1 MQIIPAVDVLDGKV
15 VRLMRGD
22 YDQVTVYGDDPV
34 AMVAKW
40 HADGGDIIHVVD
52 LEGARSGSP
61 NIELWKALGAS
72 GVPFQVGGGLRS
84 VELAARA
91 IEAGAQR
98 VVLGSAAVWD
108 PSILGTLVSEYG
120 PAAVVAAVDVRDGKA
135 TGAGW
140 LDKGKAVADV
150 VAAITEVGVEWALAT
165 GIHTDGTLEG
175 PDRDLLQAIAEQ
187 APDLKLIASGGV
199 ASVEDVVAL
208 RKAGLAGCIIG
219 RALYE
224 GHVSVPQLM

>member
-22 YDQVTVYGDDPV
+22 YDQVTIYGDDPV

-40 HADGGDIIHVVD
+40 HADGGDIVHVVD
-52 LEGARSGSP
+52 LEGARSGRP
-61 NIELWKALGAS
+61 DVALWEALGAS
-72 GVPFQVGGGLRS
+72 GVPFQLGGGLRTA
-84 VELAARA
+84 EAASGA

-98 VVLGSAAVWD
+98 VVLGSAAVWE
-108 PSILGTLVSEYG
+108 PEILGTLVQRHG
-120 PAAVVAAVDVRDGKA
+120 PTAVVAAVDVRDGMA

-140 LDKGKAVADV
+140 LDEGKAVSDV
-150 VAAITEVGVEWALAT
+150 IASITDVGVEWALAT

-175 PDRDLLQAIAEQ
+175 PDRGLLDAIADQ
-187 APDLKLIASGGV
+187 APSLKLIASGGV

-208 RKAGLAGCIIG
+208 RVAGLAGCIIG

-224 GHVSVPQLM
+224 GRVSVQQLI

>member
-22 YDQVTVYGDDPV
+22 YNEVSVYGDDPV

-52 LEGARSGSP
+52 LEGARSGTP
-61 NIELWKALGAS
+61 DVGLWTALGES
-72 GVPFQVGGGLRS
+72 GVPFQIGGGLRT
-84 VELAARA
+84 VALAASA
-91 IEAGAQR
+91 LEAGAQR

-108 PSILGTLVSEYG
+108 PSILGTLVREYG
-120 PAAVVAAVDVRDGKA
+120 PASVVAAIDVRDGKA

-140 LDKGKAVADV
+140 LDEGKAVADV
-150 VAAITEVGVEWALAT
+150 LAAITEVGVEWALAT
-165 GIHTDGTLEG
+165 GIHTDGTLAG
-175 PDRDLLQAIAEQ
+175 PDRRLLDAIADQ

-199 ASVEDVVAL
+199 ASVADVDAL
-208 RKAGLAGCIIG
+208 REAGLAGCIVG

-224 GHVSVPQLM
+224 GHVSVGQLI